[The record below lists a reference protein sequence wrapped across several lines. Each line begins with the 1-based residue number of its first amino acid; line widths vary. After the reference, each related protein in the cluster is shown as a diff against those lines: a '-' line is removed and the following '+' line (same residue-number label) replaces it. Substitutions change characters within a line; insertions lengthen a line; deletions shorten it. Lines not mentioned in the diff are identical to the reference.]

1 MTQNRRTLRAYCRR
15 ACSALPGC
23 WKEKKYFARHLRG
36 SAEAF
41 LAEHPDAG
49 MGELEA
55 ALGEPEDLTAA
66 FVESAGTGGAAH
78 PDRPQTP
85 QRPAGRRCVRGGP
98 PWGDGVYLAVAS
110 QGGDRHP
117 GNAYRRGIRKRP
129 QSAQAANQ
137 ALKCRSKKINRLGWY
152 PLC

>member
-55 ALGEPEDLTAA
+55 ALGEPEDLAAA
-66 FVESAGTGGAAH
+66 FVESAGTAELLTLIARRRRSVRLVAAVC
-78 PDRPQTP
+78 
-85 QRPAGRRCVRGGP
+85 AVVLLG
-98 PWGDGVYLAVAS
+98 AVAFTWRS
-110 QGGDRHP
+110 LRKVEIATQGTLTIAVSENGPSLPKPR
-117 GNAYRRGIRKRP
+117 IRP
-129 QSAQAANQ
+129 
-137 ALKCRSKKINRLGWY
+137 
-152 PLC
+152 

>member
-55 ALGEPEDLTAA
+55 ALGEPEDLAAA
-66 FVESAGTGGAAH
+66 FVESAGTAELLTLIARRRRSVRLVAAMC
-78 PDRPQTP
+78 
-85 QRPAGRRCVRGGP
+85 AVVLLG
-98 PWGDGVYLAVAS
+98 AVAFTWRS
-110 QGGDRHP
+110 LRKVEIATQGTLTVEVSENGPSLPKPR
-117 GNAYRRGIRKRP
+117 IRP
-129 QSAQAANQ
+129 
-137 ALKCRSKKINRLGWY
+137 
-152 PLC
+152 

>member
-23 WKEKKYFARHLRG
+23 WKEKKYFARRLRG

-55 ALGEPEDLTAA
+55 ALGEPEDLAAA
-66 FVESAGTGGAAH
+66 FVESAGTAELLTLIARRRRSVRLVAAVC
-78 PDRPQTP
+78 
-85 QRPAGRRCVRGGP
+85 AVVLLG
-98 PWGDGVYLAVAS
+98 AVAFTWRS
-110 QGGDRHP
+110 LRKVEIATQGTLTVEVSENGPSLPKPR
-117 GNAYRRGIRKRP
+117 IRP
-129 QSAQAANQ
+129 
-137 ALKCRSKKINRLGWY
+137 
-152 PLC
+152 

>member
-55 ALGEPEDLTAA
+55 ALGEPEDLAAA
-66 FVESAGTGGAAH
+66 FVESAGTAELLTLIARRRRSVRLVAAVC
-78 PDRPQTP
+78 
-85 QRPAGRRCVRGGP
+85 AVVLLG
-98 PWGDGVYLAVAS
+98 AVAFTWRS
-110 QGGDRHP
+110 LRKVEIATQGTLTVEVSENGPSLPKPR
-117 GNAYRRGIRKRP
+117 IRP
-129 QSAQAANQ
+129 
-137 ALKCRSKKINRLGWY
+137 
-152 PLC
+152 

>member
-49 MGELEA
+49 MGELGA
-55 ALGEPEDLTAA
+55 ALGEPEDLAAA
-66 FVESAGTGGAAH
+66 FVESAGTAELLTLIARRRRSVRLVAAVCAVVLLGAMAFTWRSLRKVEIATQGTLTVEVSENG
-78 PDRPQTP
+78 PSLPKPRIRP
-85 QRPAGRRCVRGGP
+85 
-98 PWGDGVYLAVAS
+98 
-110 QGGDRHP
+110 
-117 GNAYRRGIRKRP
+117 
-129 QSAQAANQ
+129 
-137 ALKCRSKKINRLGWY
+137 
-152 PLC
+152 

>member
-55 ALGEPEDLTAA
+55 ALGEPEDLAAA
-66 FVESAGTGGAAH
+66 FVESAGTAELLTLIARRRRSVRLVSALCAVVLLGAMAFTWRSLRKVEIATQGTLTVEVSENG
-78 PDRPQTP
+78 PSLPKPRIRP
-85 QRPAGRRCVRGGP
+85 
-98 PWGDGVYLAVAS
+98 
-110 QGGDRHP
+110 
-117 GNAYRRGIRKRP
+117 
-129 QSAQAANQ
+129 
-137 ALKCRSKKINRLGWY
+137 
-152 PLC
+152 

>member
-55 ALGEPEDLTAA
+55 ALGEPEDLAAA
-66 FVESAGTGGAAH
+66 FVESAGTAELLTLIARRRRSVRLVAAVCAVVLLGAMAFTWRSLRKVEIATQGTLTVEVSENG
-78 PDRPQTP
+78 PSLPKPRIRP
-85 QRPAGRRCVRGGP
+85 
-98 PWGDGVYLAVAS
+98 
-110 QGGDRHP
+110 
-117 GNAYRRGIRKRP
+117 
-129 QSAQAANQ
+129 
-137 ALKCRSKKINRLGWY
+137 
-152 PLC
+152 

>member
-55 ALGEPEDLTAA
+55 ALGEPEALVAT
-66 FVESAGTGGAAH
+66 FVESAGTAELLTLIARRRRSVRLVAAVCAVVLLGAMAFTW
-78 PDRPQTP
+78 RSLRKVEIATQGMLTVE
-85 QRPAGRRCVRGGP
+85 ASENGP
-98 PWGDGVYLAVAS
+98 SLPKP
-110 QGGDRHP
+110 R
-117 GNAYRRGIRKRP
+117 IR
-129 QSAQAANQ
+129 
-137 ALKCRSKKINRLGWY
+137 L
-152 PLC
+152 